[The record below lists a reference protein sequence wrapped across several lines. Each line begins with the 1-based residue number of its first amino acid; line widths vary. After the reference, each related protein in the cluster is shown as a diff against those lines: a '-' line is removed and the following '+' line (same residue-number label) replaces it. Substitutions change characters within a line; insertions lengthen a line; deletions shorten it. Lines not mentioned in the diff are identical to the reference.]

1 MSTTN
6 NSSKLSRMLGMK
18 CPNCGEGD
26 LFPTPTFSFKRP
38 LDMHEKC
45 PNCQMSYFPE
55 PGFYYGAMFI
65 SYIASGFFSIGFI
78 MLLHWVLK
86 LSVELS
92 FAILIAIA
100 VLFYVFVFRISRS
113 IWLGLMANT
122 KLQGKI

>member
-1 MSTTN
+1 
-6 NSSKLSRMLGMK
+6 
-18 CPNCGEGD
+18 
-26 LFPTPTFSFKRP
+26 
-38 LDMHEKC
+38 
-45 PNCQMSYFPE
+45 MSYFPE

-122 KLQGKI
+122 KLKGKI